1 MLTSKNIKCVPYE
14 QGVVIITLN
23 ILTHLFIK
31 ITIEMF
37 LLSYF
42 TDEKTEEQGVPSSS
56 APRGLGS
63 SPLLVLIRKQTS
75 SHIPALYNL
84 IPP

>member
-14 QGVVIITLN
+14 QGVITITLN

-37 LLSYF
+37 LLPYF
-42 TDEKTEEQGVPSSS
+42 TDEKNWGT
-56 APRGLGS
+56 GS
-63 SPLLVLIRKQTS
+63 TFLKRTKRTWKQPTAG
-75 SHIPALYNL
+75 INKEAD
-84 IPP
+84 